1 MREVAK
7 GRGRPWPRRSWSVV
21 PLLLVAVGSVLWS
34 GCASPEETGSAGAR
48 VTSWLTSTAGGSAI
62 GQVSVDSRNVSYVLA
77 HHNTSA
83 AVRSACAVLTT
94 DAQTAIGNLP
104 TPDSALTDDLNNA
117 YEDAAAAGT
126 DCYNGVGKSSSVMAR
141 SARERGELSGLLAT
155 AVSRIEFLTGHV
167 PSTSTTAP
175 TDVGGDPFGGG

>member
-1 MREVAK
+1 M
-7 GRGRPWPRRSWSVV
+7 
-21 PLLLVAVGSVLWS
+21 
-34 GCASPEETGSAGAR
+34 
-48 VTSWLTSTAGGSAI
+48 
-62 GQVSVDSRNVSYVLA
+62 SVDSRNVTYVLA
-77 HHNTSA
+77 HRNTSA

-126 DCYNGVGKSSSVMAR
+126 DCYNGVDKSATLLTR
-141 SARERGELSGLLAT
+141 SARERAELPGLLAT
-155 AVSRIEFLTGHV
+155 GVARIEFLTGHV